1 MAIHPNE
8 FKKKYANLSIE
19 ELEAEYENLK
29 KDYCFDSKE
38 EQIDYLIKT
47 YLYASHKTN
56 TNSKRVALEEL
67 LKEKTGREYTFDDRF
82 LEITPGDI
90 INHVTNPREDPF
102 WTTKLINFFN
112 SLQAVPVAD
121 KNDLLIGMLQDRSI
135 FNEFTKDIV
144 KSNDVR
150 GIYER
155 YKEIVRNYRI
165 NNSIKS

>member
-1 MAIHPNE
+1 M
-8 FKKKYANLSIE
+8 
-19 ELEAEYENLK
+19 
-29 KDYCFDSKE
+29 
-38 EQIDYLIKT
+38 
-47 YLYASHKTN
+47 YASHRTN

-67 LKEKTGREYTFDDRF
+67 LKEKTGREYTFEDRF

-90 INHVTNPREDPF
+90 INHVNNPREDPF

-135 FNEFTKDIV
+135 FNDFTKDIV

-150 GIYER
+150 SIYER